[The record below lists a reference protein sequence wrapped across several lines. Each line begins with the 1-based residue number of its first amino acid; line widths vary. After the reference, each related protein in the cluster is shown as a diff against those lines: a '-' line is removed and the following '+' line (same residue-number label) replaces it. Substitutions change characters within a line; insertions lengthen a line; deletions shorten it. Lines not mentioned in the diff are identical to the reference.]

1 MCLSQRGKGRKSRES
16 HLKADRRPKKVGSP
30 PKKGLNRE
38 WAANWKMQPIEN
50 KRCLLTW
57 QHGSHLWSVSLV
69 EFECKCR
76 GKRLWAN
83 WECVLEHSVISDS
96 LRPYGLYVARQA
108 PLSMGFSRQGVGK
121 TRQDNGLPWW
131 LSGKESACNSGD
143 TGSIPRS
150 GRSPG
155 EGHGN
160 PLQYSGLGNPM
171 DRGAW
176 LATVHGV
183 AKSQTRLS
191 D

>member
-1 MCLSQRGKGRKSRES
+1 M
-16 HLKADRRPKKVGSP
+16 
-30 PKKGLNRE
+30 
-38 WAANWKMQPIEN
+38 
-50 KRCLLTW
+50 
-57 QHGSHLWSVSLV
+57 
-69 EFECKCR
+69 FY
-76 GKRLWAN
+76 
-83 WECVLEHSVISDS
+83 S

-108 PLSMGFSRQGVGK
+108 PLSMGFSRQRIEK
-121 TRQDNGLPWW
+121 TRRDNGLPWW

-176 LATVHGV
+176 LATIHGV
-183 AKSQTRLS
+183 MKSQTQLS